1 LTGREVSLAGLTAGD
16 VMAKSFQFIGSRELV
31 TKARAVMRESG
42 RRVLPVVDGGVLE
55 GILTQR
61 EILQVSSTKSNI
73 PVSGIMSPV
82 PVIITPASDL
92 GRVVRAMIEFGLD
105 ELPVVQDQANRTFV
119 GVVRADD
126 IIRRMI
132 DSPGFSRKVC
142 EVMTRNPVSCEPDDE
157 LARVWEVM
165 EKSSF
170 SGMPVVEVRGG
181 KRRVVGLITR
191 SDIIKE
197 GSARI
202 SEESGKGRRTKVRS
216 VMRSPAITVDEETSL
231 REAAEIMLERKIK
244 RLPVVRDGELTGI
257 ISREDVL
264 RAMCR

>member
-1 LTGREVSLAGLTAGD
+1 LTGREVSLAGLTVGD
-16 VMAKSFQFIGSRELV
+16 VMVKSFQFVGSRELV

-61 EILQVSSTKSNI
+61 EVLRVSSTRSNI

-92 GRVVRAMIEFGLD
+92 GRVVRTMIEFGLD
-105 ELPVVQDQANRTFV
+105 ELPVVQDHVNRTFV

-132 DSPGFSRKVC
+132 DSPGFSRKVA
-142 EVMTRNPVSCEPDDE
+142 EVMTRDPVSCEPDDE

-165 EKSSF
+165 EKSRF

-181 KRRVVGLITR
+181 KRRVVGVITR

-202 SEESGKGRRTKVRS
+202 SEESGKGRRTKVKS
-216 VMRSPAITVDEETSL
+216 VMKSPAITVDEDASL

-264 RAMCR
+264 RAICR